1 MLVVGCSDSRVDPA
15 IITDCRP
22 GDLFVVRNVANLIP
36 PYEPDTRYHGVS
48 AAIEYAICF
57 LNVEHVIVLGHSHC
71 GGIDALMQC
80 SDDNVVGEFIGRWVA
95 ISRPA
100 RDAVQRDLKHKSRE
114 LQRIVDNDPTN
125 VQWISSIKEL
135 VETLNIPKL
144 NKIIEEGDDDN
155 DENDSNEYDD
165 PEKECDDDDDVVE
178 KDVVA
183 CWNCNNYNRET
194 HICNEDNAEEEP
206 NEPGCNAF
214 EYKI

>member
-1 MLVVGCSDSRVDPA
+1 MQDLRKLISGFRRFQKNYFKSDDALYEELSKGQRPKVLVVGCSDSRVDPA

-100 RDAVQRDLKHKSRE
+100 RDAVQRDLKHKPRE
-114 LQRIVDNDPTN
+114 LQRKACEEASIL
-125 VQWISSIKEL
+125 ISLENLLSFPWVAQRVNEG
-135 VETLNIPKL
+135 KL
-144 NKIIEEGDDDN
+144 ALHGWYFDLEAGQLLGYHPD
-155 DENDSNEYDD
+155 
-165 PEKECDDDDDVVE
+165 
-178 KDVVA
+178 
-183 CWNCNNYNRET
+183 T
-194 HICNEDNAEEEP
+194 
-206 NEPGCNAF
+206 GAF
-214 EYKI
+214 EKLA

>member
-1 MLVVGCSDSRVDPA
+1 MQDLRKLISGFRRFQENYFKSDDALYEELSKGQRPKVLVVGCSDSRVDPA

-114 LQRIVDNDPTN
+114 LQRKACEEASIL
-125 VQWISSIKEL
+125 ISLENLLSFPWVAQRVNEG
-135 VETLNIPKL
+135 KL
-144 NKIIEEGDDDN
+144 ALHGWYFDLEAGQLLGYHPD
-155 DENDSNEYDD
+155 
-165 PEKECDDDDDVVE
+165 
-178 KDVVA
+178 
-183 CWNCNNYNRET
+183 T
-194 HICNEDNAEEEP
+194 
-206 NEPGCNAF
+206 GAF
-214 EYKI
+214 EKLA